1 MKQILWVSRHAM
13 TPRQS
18 AQLTEIYGEV
28 TVQQLDSTISDVS
41 SILSHPADVYAV
53 VLPLSLLHAL
63 RQSTDKDIIQS
74 VSGRIPTGKTSVN
87 PATGLE
93 EQEYI
98 YDHLYWQRVVRLEL
112 ETEILKPGGGV

>member
-13 TPRQS
+13 TPRQ
-18 AQLTEIYGEV
+18 AEQLSEIYGEV

-63 RQSTDKDIIQS
+63 RQSTNKDIIQS

-87 PATGLE
+87 PATGNE

-98 YDHLYWQRVVRLEL
+98 YDHLYWQRIVRLEL
-112 ETEILKPGGGV
+112 ETEILKAKEGE